1 MIPGDRWRRF
11 GARRISRRTLLQAG
25 AATATS
31 AAGLALLG
39 CAGGNTEANPPTIT
53 PQATEGAPLRGGT
66 LVFGAAAPPSF
77 GLDPHTEI
85 ATGLTI
91 FPRVYGYMLHVDPR
105 DDSVLLDQA
114 QGWEQPDETTYV
126 IRLQPG
132 VRFQNLA
139 PVNGR
144 EVEAEDVVASFY
156 RFRDNPLVSDKNW
169 HANFM
174 QSAQAPDRLTVVVKV
189 KRPYAY
195 TLDALGGIR
204 SGVIIPR
211 ELTDFTKVDLST
223 SGVGSGPYI
232 IDKVA
237 LEEDIE
243 LVRNPDYFR
252 QPLPY
257 IDRLVWKIIPDDATR
272 VAAFEDRQIHVMGNR
287 DKAEYDEIASFSDD
301 VQVHAEPSLAYASFA
316 MRVDQPPF
324 NDDRVRR
331 AVDVGMDRQQL
342 IDQIASGEAESLG
355 PINQHLAG
363 GFWSLPEEEVGKAY
377 RSDLKPN
384 ERRKEARDLL
394 SAAGALDTE
403 IKVQAFTTP
412 LALDIAAVLQNQ
424 LQRMGFNAQL
434 EPLELLAWFANL
446 RQGNFQGTIISHSPY
461 ESPDTPTRY
470 YYSLGLTNTGSWFGY
485 SNREIDALIEKSW
498 GQFDR
503 EERRQTLL
511 ELQRLILQ
519 EHGPML
525 NILTGRTRSSAWN
538 FVKNW
543 RPDLPDSLQQYNYG
557 LWLDV
562 SGAARGGARETQRR

>member
-1 MIPGDRWRRF
+1 MPEDYWRRF
-11 GARRISRRTLLQAG
+11 GARRMSRRALLQAG
-25 AATATS
+25 VATAAS
-31 AAGLALLG
+31 VAGLASLG
-39 CAGGNTEANPPTIT
+39 CAGGGTEANPPTTT
-53 PQATEGAPLRGGT
+53 PEATEAEPRRGGT
-66 LVFGAAAPPSF
+66 LVFGAPPPPSF
-77 GLDPHTEI
+77 GLEPHTEI
-85 ATGLTI
+85 ATGLSI
-91 FPRVYGYMLHVDPR
+91 FSRVYGYMLHVDPR

-114 QGWEQPDETTYV
+114 REWEQPDETTYI

-156 RFRDNPLVSDKNW
+156 RFRDNPVVSDKNW

-174 QSAQAPDRLTVVVKV
+174 DSAEAPDRLTVVVKV
-189 KRPYAY
+189 KRPYVY

-211 ELTDFTKVDLST
+211 ELTDLTKVNLSAAN
-223 SGVGSGPYI
+223 VGSGPYM
-232 IDKVA
+232 IDRVA

-257 IDRLVWKIIPDDATR
+257 IDRLVWKITPDDATR
-272 VAAFEDRQIHVMGNR
+272 VAAFKDRQIHVMGNL
-287 DKAEYDEIASFSDD
+287 DKAEYDEIASFSDEA
-301 VQVHAEPSLAYASFA
+301 QVHVEPSLAYASFA

-331 AVDVGMDRQQL
+331 AIDIGLDRQQF
-342 IDQIASGEAESLG
+342 IDKIALGEAETLG
-355 PINQHLAG
+355 PINPHLAD
-363 GFWSLPEEEVGKAY
+363 GFWSLPEGEVREAY

-403 IKVQAFTTP
+403 IKLQAFTTP
-412 LALDIAAVLQNQ
+412 LAQDIAAVLQYQ
-424 LQRMGFNAQL
+424 LQRMGLDAQL

-446 RQGNFQGTIISHSPY
+446 RQGNFQGTIISHLPY
-461 ESPDTPTRY
+461 ESPDVPTRY
-470 YYSLGLTNTGSWFGY
+470 YYSLGLTNTGGWFGY
-485 SNREIDALIEKSW
+485 SNREVDTLIEKSW

-557 LWLDV
+557 LWLEV
-562 SGAARGGARETQRR
+562 SGP